1 MASTRCQSVALS
13 YPYGPI
19 FNLISPSSEFPAP
32 SDAMAI
38 GSAAR
43 QVINL
48 TDDDEDGLPLPSEIP
63 GPSRQVIDLTVDD
76 DDDDDDGDSDG
87 DGVAEVRRLR
97 TVPPARCHVR
107 LIPPPLVD
115 RLAALDQLPSNPTV
129 LLAEVSH
136 TQRRRHS
143 GHAWRQEIPLEER
156 AFVVPVARQ
165 TATAFCYFSPR
176 PDRGSVIR
184 RPGQPCFY
192 VDRV

>member
-19 FNLISPSSEFPAP
+19 FNLISPSSESPAP

-43 QVINL
+43 QVIDL
-48 TDDDEDGLPLPSEIP
+48 TDDDEDGLPLSSEIP
-63 GPSRQVIDLTVDD
+63 GPSRQVIDLTI
-76 DDDDDDGDSDG
+76 DDDDDGDGDG

-97 TVPPARCHVR
+97 TGRPARCHVR

-115 RLAALDQLPSNPTV
+115 RLAAVDQLPSTPTV

-143 GHAWRQEIPLEER
+143 NCPECETLQYAYTIHGITVYPNDTVTLNFLALLFAKW
-156 AFVVPVARQ
+156 
-165 TATAFCYFSPR
+165 S
-176 PDRGSVIR
+176 
-184 RPGQPCFY
+184 
-192 VDRV
+192 